1 MGVGADGFRGRL
13 RFPAN
18 GAAPRGWSLKATA
31 AVGRA
36 GRPRR
41 GRCKYVPVSSV
52 AASMRLTPLR
62 SLPTRPLTVSGGD
75 QPRRRKK
82 KSKSAW
88 LAAFCRAEPTL
99 GCASIRYR
107 ILDSDADS
115 STHGVDLPCRPR
127 STPTNSSV
135 EPSEVGRCGLAGP
148 LAPWMAPSSPQGRV
162 YGVSCQPTPP
172 APPRAPAPP
181 PPPPRAA
188 PPPPPP
194 PPPPPRHPADCPLL
208 LLLRLLLRLLLQLLP
223 LRVPGATR
231 PNLLPQGQAGG
242 AAAQACC
249 TSANDARSSSRHCG
263 SSCA

>member
-172 APPRAPAPP
+172 
-181 PPPPRAA
+181 
-188 PPPPPP
+188 
-194 PPPPPRHPADCPLL
+194 RHPADCPLL